1 MCLSDYNYV
10 RKLKGEDMPDKTS
23 DLKVDREDVIKGSQK
38 IAEKL
43 LFYNKNGR
51 LVKEEYYI
59 LESITEYNKSGKKE
73 KQTTY
78 DNQGN
83 VTHKVNYAP
92 DGSIVN
98 VINLSKN

>member
-1 MCLSDYNYV
+1 
-10 RKLKGEDMPDKTS
+10 MPNKNS
-23 DLKVDREDVIKGSQK
+23 ELRLEREDVIKDSQK
-38 IAEKL
+38 IAEKQ
-43 LFYNKNGR
+43 LFYNKKDK
-51 LVKEEYYI
+51 LVREVYYI
-59 LESITEYNKSGKKE
+59 LESITEYNKSGIKE